1 MSTAPVTV
9 VMRAE
14 RGRVEVLAG
23 HRRLSGRLGRGPRR
37 LRLGDEVHVL
47 LQEPGGDAFEGRVA
61 LLGRV
66 LSFDGVARRLDLK
79 PGRSFELSVLM
90 LVRGGVSVPLA
101 SVFGA
106 QAARA
111 ADLGS
116 HEGPELLPLSDDD
129 DLEQSHTISVTGLL
143 AESRLAQ
150 GRQMA
155 GSLLDMSLV
164 DLVQSFDL
172 CRKTAVI
179 ELHAEADPRAVAEVF
194 VEDGAVVHAYF
205 NDLSGPDAFVE
216 LAQLE
221 RGSFRVRFGEGA
233 RRHTIDVP
241 SAFLVMDALRQIDE
255 GRKVAGEG
263 TETRVAPPP
272 TPLTAMHSGLFG
284 D

>member
-1 MSTAPVTV
+1 MHSAPVTV
-9 VMRAE
+9 VMLAE
-14 RGRVEVLAG
+14 RGKVEVLAG
-23 HRRLSGRLGRGPRR
+23 HRRLSGRLGKGPRR

-47 LQEPGGDAFEGRVA
+47 LQEPGSDAIEGRVA

-66 LSFDGVARRLDLK
+66 LSFDGVARRLELK

-90 LVRGGVSVPLA
+90 LVRGGVNVPLA

-106 QAARA
+106 QAHKA
-111 ADLGS
+111 ADLDSG
-116 HEGPELLPLSDDD
+116 EGPELVPLADED
-129 DLEQSHTISVTGLL
+129 DLEESHTISVTGLL

-150 GRQMA
+150 GRQMS

-164 DLVQSFDL
+164 DLVQSFEL

-179 ELHAEADPRAVAEVF
+179 ELHAEADPRAMAEVF
-194 VEDGAVVHAYF
+194 VECGAVVHAYF
-205 NDLSGPDAFVE
+205 NHLKGVEAFVE
-216 LAQLE
+216 LAQIE
-221 RGSFRVRFGEGA
+221 QGTFRVRFGEGP
-233 RRHTIDVP
+233 RRRTIEMP

-255 GRKVAGEG
+255 GRKVDGEG

-272 TPLTAMHSGLFG
+272 APLTAMHSGLFG

>member
-1 MSTAPVTV
+1 
-9 VMRAE
+9 
-14 RGRVEVLAG
+14 
-23 HRRLSGRLGRGPRR
+23 
-37 LRLGDEVHVL
+37 
-47 LQEPGGDAFEGRVA
+47 
-61 LLGRV
+61 
-66 LSFDGVARRLDLK
+66 
-79 PGRSFELSVLM
+79 
-90 LVRGGVSVPLA
+90 
-101 SVFGA
+101 
-106 QAARA
+106 
-111 ADLGS
+111 
-116 HEGPELLPLSDDD
+116 
-129 DLEQSHTISVTGLL
+129 
-143 AESRLAQ
+143 
-150 GRQMA
+150 MA